1 MKDALSILISTMNRT
16 SLDFLYLMFPDH
28 QPDDLNILIINQTRR
43 EPLETNEENIKV
55 INTDEF
61 GLSKS
66 RNLALDQCQTRYALL
81 ADDDVVYGKDLIGR
95 IENAYQAFPD
105 AALIGFKLQ
114 RPDGSDHKQYP
125 LSDQALKITGNKY
138 MLSSAEISLDMERIR
153 KHQLKFCTYFGLG
166 SSIFNSCEETL
177 FLRSLLKRKEK
188 AFFVNE
194 TIGTHKDA
202 STGHDPLDK
211 DFIQALTACQF
222 FTFGFGSFFW
232 LIYYLMKVRSAHRT
246 DSKQLKT
253 AFKRGANGI
262 YKANRLKKEIVDQL

>member
-1 MKDALSILISTMNRT
+1 MNRT
-16 SLDFLYLMFPDH
+16 SLEFLHSMFPD
-28 QPDDLNILIINQTRR
+28 QQLDELNILIINQTRR
-43 EPLETNEENIKV
+43 EPLETNEKNIKV
-55 INTDEF
+55 INTKEF

-81 ADDDVVYGKDLIGR
+81 ADDDVIYTSDFIKR
-95 IENAYQAFPD
+95 IENAYQKFPD

-125 LSDQALKITGNKY
+125 LSDKALKVTGNNY
-138 MLSSAEISLDMERIR
+138 MLSSAEISLNREKIG
-153 KHQLKFCTYFGLG
+153 KYQLEFCTFFGLG
-166 SSIFNSCEETL
+166 SSMFNSCEETL
-177 FLRSLLKRKEK
+177 FLRSLLKRREK

-232 LIYYLMKVRSAHRT
+232 LIYYLMKVRSAHRP
-246 DSKQLKT
+246 DSKQLIT